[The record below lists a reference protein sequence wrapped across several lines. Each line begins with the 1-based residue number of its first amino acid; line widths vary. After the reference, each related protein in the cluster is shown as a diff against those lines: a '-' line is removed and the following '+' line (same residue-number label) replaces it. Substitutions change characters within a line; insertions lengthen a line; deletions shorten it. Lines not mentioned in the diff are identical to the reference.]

1 MSQPFWVYM
10 LRCSDGSFYVG
21 HTDELERRLRQHE
34 DGGYCRWTRSRRPL
48 RLVFSA
54 DIGGSIS
61 TPIIVGDSIVAAGYD
76 ETVHLYRIRY
86 RRAETGD
93 EGALP
98 SRGGDWWTVSVRET
112 ARHEIGASIESTP

>member
-54 DIGGSIS
+54 EFADRDEAKAAEKQLKGWSRAKKQALAD
-61 TPIIVGDSIVAAGYD
+61 GDLSRLSLLA
-76 ETVHLYRIRY
+76 
-86 RRAETGD
+86 
-93 EGALP
+93 
-98 SRGGDWWTVSVRET
+98 SRGAQGRALRDGLRPPQGRGTR
-112 ARHEIGASIESTP
+112 